1 MVHELQFF
9 KVPPP
14 DRNLFCLGHEEF
26 LKNFLIPQ
34 SSITSLNFGV
44 YFFDC
49 FSSRLFRRTEK
60 LLRLTE
66 ILNWPKSLDFRP
78 KI

>member
-1 MVHELQFF
+1 MAHELQFF
-9 KVPPP
+9 WVPPP
-14 DRNLFCLGHEEF
+14 DRNLIYLDHWEF

-34 SSITSLNFGV
+34 SSIISLNFGE

-49 FSSRLFRRTEK
+49 FSSKLFRRTEK
-60 LLRLTE
+60 LLHPTE
-66 ILNWPKSLDFRP
+66 TLNWPKSLDFRS